1 MTARRSGRIFTFYS
15 YKGGTGRT
23 MALANTA
30 WILAANGARVLA
42 VDWDLEAPGL
52 DRFFHPFLDP
62 SALAA
67 TTGVID
73 MITEYSWA
81 AANGAARSGPWHR
94 EYARAGL
101 HAISVDPE
109 PLGLSFPDGGS
120 LDFLSAGQQNRAYSA
135 TVSSFEWDNFYDRLG
150 GGIFLDALR
159 EDMKASYDY
168 TLIDSRTGLSD
179 SADICTIQ
187 MPDVLVDCFTFS
199 DQALEGAAAVART
212 VAAGYRDRR
221 IRVLPVPMRVDD
233 AEKEKADAGRALA
246 RLKFDGLPRGKD
258 GELLDPEK
266 QNEYWGAVEI
276 PYRAYYAYEET
287 LAAIGDQSG
296 DPKSLLSAFERLT
309 AVISDG
315 EVTRLPPVPEPV
327 RLRCLAAFTRRRPAR
342 LAEHVL
348 IVYAGEDRMW
358 AEWLEGI
365 LKSYRSRVTLHD
377 VSIGVPE
384 RPDAATPVLVLE
396 SEAFLRARYGR
407 AAWRVLTESAP
418 GLPSYGVTRLRVDR
432 VQMPGSDQ
440 EHVQVD
446 LNHIDE
452 AECVRGVVKALD
464 LTADQ
469 FSAGAVRPR
478 FPGKRPKIINAPGR
492 NTVFTGRAAVLDQLR
507 SQLGDG
513 ISVVLPRP
521 QTLFG
526 LGGVGKT
533 QIVLEYVHRFVADY
547 DLVWWISAEHKDGIL
562 ASLAELGSRIG
573 VSGGDD
579 MARASAEV
587 VQMLAA
593 DVPTKRWLL
602 VFDNADDPETIK
614 EYFPAGGSG
623 HILITSRNQAWAQR
637 GVSLA
642 VDVFPR
648 QESVEHL
655 TRLAPGLSA
664 DEADQVADAVGD
676 LPLAVE
682 QAAAWLAETATPTDE
697 YLRQLTEQTTAVLG
711 LSHPTSYPE
720 PVAATWNISIGRL
733 KERSPASVR
742 LLQLCAFMAP
752 EPISAHVLYSREML
766 EALREWDPT
775 LQESLLLGRVV
786 REIGRFALAKVDQ
799 ISNSIQIHRLVQAVI
814 RSQLSPEEQE
824 EARHVVHTV
833 LANTRPN
840 EDEPTDSPA
849 TWPLF
854 DSIWP
859 HLLASG
865 IQNCAKP
872 EPRRL
877 LIDRVRYLWKRGDL
891 SGARQL
897 AEDVLEQWRQS
908 LGEYDVQYLYLR
920 CQLANVLRAQGH
932 YQEAREIDE
941 ELLERQR
948 EVLGSSHPHTYITAS
963 GLSSDL
969 AALGEYRSAVD
980 MASAAH
986 RGFREI
992 FNDSH
997 QRTLS
1002 AANNLALALRMV
1014 GRYGDARAVD
1024 QDVYDRRVD
1033 VLGPEHPH
1041 TLSSASSLG
1050 RDLREA
1056 GRYQE
1061 SVALLS
1067 HVYEEHKR
1075 ILGKHFPPTLS
1086 CAKSLAVSLRRV
1098 GQVEDALRL
1107 TTTTLARYRDQY
1119 TSPNPDWLACDLN
1132 LASDLYAVG
1141 ERERAREVARE
1152 ALAGYLKV
1160 PGEAHPYTQGA
1171 LNNLGIF
1178 HWGCGDPAEAEEVF
1192 RNVLPRLRDMLGKDH
1207 PHTLISGLNYA
1218 NVLAEQGRSDE
1229 AYDLEDKAVSG
1240 LKAVL
1245 GEHHPDTLTAL
1256 ANSALTLRS
1265 LGSVQEAD
1273 RLREET
1279 LARLGRLGRSLGE
1292 DSTITRAA
1300 RQQRRIYRDLEPL
1313 AV

>member
-62 SALAA
+62 STLAA

-94 EYARAGL
+94 QYARAGL
-101 HAISVDPE
+101 HAVSVDPE
-109 PLGLSFPDGGS
+109 RLGLSFPEGGA

-159 EDMKASYDY
+159 EDMKESYDY

-187 MPDVLVDCFTFS
+187 MPDVLVDCFTLS
-199 DQALEGAAAVART
+199 DQAMEGGAAVART

-221 IRVLPVPMRVDD
+221 IRVLPVPMRVDGA
-233 AEKEKADAGRALA
+233 AEKEKVDAGRALA

-258 GELLDPEK
+258 GEPLDPE
-266 QNEYWGAVEI
+266 QLNEYWGAVEI

-287 LAAIGDQSG
+287 LAAIGDPSG
-296 DPKSLLSAFERLT
+296 VSHSLLSAFERLT
-309 AVISDG
+309 AVVSDG
-315 EVTRLPPVPEPV
+315 EVTRLPPLPEPV
-327 RLRCLAAFTRRRPAR
+327 RLRCLAAYTRRRPAP
-342 LAEHVL
+342 LAEDVL
-348 IVYAGEDRMW
+348 VVYAGEDRMW

-365 LKSYRSRVTLHD
+365 LAPYRSRVTLHD

-384 RPDAATPVLVLE
+384 RPDAATPVLVLT
-396 SEAFLRARYGR
+396 SGAFLRARYGR
-407 AAWRVLTESAP
+407 AAWRVLTDSAP
-418 GLPSYGVTRLRVDR
+418 GLPPSGVIRLRVDR
-432 VQMPGSDQ
+432 AQMPGSDP
-440 EHVQVD
+440 ERAQVD
-446 LNHIDE
+446 LNHMDE
-452 AECVRGVVKALD
+452 PECLRGILDALN

-469 FSAGAVRPR
+469 FSDGVVRPR
-478 FPGKRPKIINAPGR
+478 FPGRRPKIFNAPSR
-492 NTVFTGRAAVLDQLR
+492 NTVFTGRAAVLEQLR
-507 SQLGDG
+507 TQLGDG
-513 ISVVLPRP
+513 ISIVLPRP

-547 DLVWWISAEHKDGIL
+547 DLVWWISAEQQDRIL
-562 ASLAELGSRIG
+562 ASLAELGGRIG
-573 VSGGDD
+573 VTGGED
-579 MARASAEV
+579 MALASAEV
-587 VQMLAA
+587 VQMLATDA
-593 DVPTKRWLL
+593 PTNRWLL

-623 HILITSRNQAWAQR
+623 HILVTSRNQAWAQQ
-637 GVSLA
+637 GASLP

-664 DEADQVADAVGD
+664 DEADRVADAVGD

-697 YLRQLTEQTTAVLG
+697 YLRQLTEQTTVVLG
-711 LSHPTSYPE
+711 LNHPTFYPE
-720 PVAATWNISIGRL
+720 PVAATWNISIARL
-733 KERSPASVR
+733 SERSPASVR
-742 LLQLCAFMAP
+742 LLQLCAVMAP
-752 EPISAHVLYSREML
+752 EPISSHVLYSRTML
-766 EALREWDPT
+766 EELRKWDPT

-814 RSQLSPEEQE
+814 RSQLSPAEQE

-833 LANTRPN
+833 LANARPN
-840 EDEPTDSPA
+840 DDEPTDDPA

-854 DSIWP
+854 DPIWP

-865 IQNCAKP
+865 IQDCADP

-877 LIDRVRYLWKRGDL
+877 LIDRVRYLWRRGDL

-897 AEDVLEQWRQS
+897 AEDVLERWRQR
-908 LGEYDVQYLYLR
+908 LGEDDVQYLYLR
-920 CQLANVLRAQGH
+920 CQLANVLRAQGR

-941 ELLERQR
+941 KLLERQR
-948 EVLGSSHPHTYITAS
+948 QVLGSSHPHTYITAS

-997 QRTLS
+997 QRTLN

-1014 GRYGDARAVD
+1014 GRYDDARTTD
-1024 QDVYDRRVD
+1024 QEVYDVRVD

-1041 TLSSASSLG
+1041 TLGSAASLG
-1050 RDLREA
+1050 RDLRET

-1061 SVALLS
+1061 SLALLS
-1067 HVYEEHKR
+1067 HVYEEYKR
-1075 ILGKHFPPTLS
+1075 IMGKSFPPTLS
-1086 CAKSLAVSLRRV
+1086 CAKSLAVSLRRA
-1098 GQVEDALRL
+1098 GQVKDALRL
-1107 TTTTLARYRDQY
+1107 TTATLEVYQDQF

-1132 LASDLYAVG
+1132 LASDLYAVD

-1152 ALAGYLKV
+1152 ALAGYMKV

-1178 HWGCGDPAEAEEVF
+1178 HWGCGDLDEAERVF
-1192 RNVLPRLRDMLGKDH
+1192 QKVLPRLSDMLGSGH
-1207 PHTLISGLNYA
+1207 PHTLIAGLNHA
-1218 NVLAEQGRSDE
+1218 NVLADQGRFTE
-1229 AYDLEDKAVSG
+1229 AYDLEEKAAAG
-1240 LKAVL
+1240 LTLVL
-1245 GEHHPDTLTAL
+1245 GEHHPDTLTAF

-1265 LGSVQEAD
+1265 LGSAEAV

-1279 LARLGRLGRSLGE
+1279 LGRLGRLLG
-1292 DSTITRAA
+1292 DDNTITRTA
-1300 RQQRRIYRDLEPL
+1300 RQGRRIYRDLEPL